1 MKKNLRNISVI
12 LILIVIIYFGIFAF
26 VNIQGK
32 NILEKFAKENLNL
45 HVQLH
50 SLRLEFP
57 FNFEI
62 KNLIIKG
69 LYCKKIN
76 ISLGLF
82 NPFDTKYVID
92 EVLIEDVK
100 GRIKR
105 DNNGNIDFPLKNI
118 LVKSTQESNF
128 YKDEDLA
135 LENTLSEEKD
145 KINESKGSSGD
156 KKIIFI
162 INNIDIKNGEIEFE
176 NFVKDEKLI
185 ITFKNI
191 DVKVKNI
198 SYPEFSKMYLNFT
211 SSLQT
216 DKGVVNKGINING
229 WVDYLKRDMDIKA
242 SINEISYEMF
252 NQYYPMA
259 FHSDNLGVKG
269 TQVSIKSGFNSKNND
284 LSIDNVL
291 SIDSIE
297 FLEDKEGKTKKRL
310 LRTILALI
318 QGDREK
324 PEIKFRIKTK
334 MDAPNL
340 NFSSIVKSLKDSIP
354 IGPGLIAGELIDMTR
369 KTVSGSIDGVGEVVG
384 KTTKVV
390 GEGLD
395 GVKELTVDTAVGTID
410 TAVETIKGTLG
421 VLNDV
426 LKPSGKDK
434 PE

>member
-1 MKKNLRNISVI
+1 MKKILRSFSII
-12 LILIVIIYFGIFAF
+12 LILIIFFYFGIFF
-26 VNIQGK
+26 FINIQGK
-32 NILEKFAKENLNL
+32 NILEKYVKETLGLDIELN
-45 HVQLH
+45 
-50 SLRLEFP
+50 SLSLKFP
-57 FNFEI
+57 FYFAINDLNVEGLYFKEI
-62 KNLIIKG
+62 KI
-69 LYCKKIN
+69 Y
-76 ISLGLF
+76 LGLF
-82 NPFDTKYVID
+82 NPLGSKYILDKVF
-92 EVLIEDVK
+92 IE
-100 GRIKR
+100 GFNGSIES
-105 DNNGNIDFPLKNI
+105 DNKGNIEFPLKNI
-118 LVKSTQESNF
+118 LLKSKQESDLDKDERLLVKS
-128 YKDEDLA
+128 A
-135 LENTLSEEKD
+135 LSEENNG
-145 KINESKGSSGD
+145 KIESKEYIGD
-156 KKIIFI
+156 KKIFFI
-162 INNIDIKNGEIEFE
+162 IKNIYIKDGSLDFVNY
-176 NFVKDEKLI
+176 VKDEKLI
-185 ITFKNI
+185 ITFKDI
-191 DVKVKNI
+191 DVKIKNV
-198 SYPEFSKMYLNFT
+198 SYPEFSKMYINLT
-211 SSLQT
+211 SSLIT
-216 DKGVVNKGINING
+216 DKAIINKGISING

-252 NQYYPMA
+252 NQYYPPA
-259 FHSDNLGVKG
+259 FHSDNLGVKE

-291 SIDSIE
+291 SIDNIE
-297 FLEDKEGKTKKRL
+297 FLEDKERKTKKRL
-310 LRTILALI
+310 VRTILALV

-324 PEIKFRIKTK
+324 SEIKFRIKTK

-410 TAVETIKGTLG
+410 TAVDTIKGTLG

>member
-410 TAVETIKGTLG
+410 TAVDTIKGTLG